1 MTVSAALSGKPGV
14 SEETRR
20 RIQEIAQKL
29 NYTPNILATS
39 FRNDKTN
46 TVGVIIS
53 SSFDAVF
60 TIIFRGIESVAKEQ
74 GVGLLVATTED
85 NHDAEMAAI
94 RMLAAKRGDGI
105 ILTSALVL
113 EERQKQLLDATGI
126 PYVLSVR
133 SYQDASVTTVRN
145 NNYDGGYS
153 MVEYLLKTGSK
164 RFAFLAMG
172 LQRCSSYDR
181 VRGWEDALRN
191 AGMAMENHMLDY
203 IDPFIDIGYEAMR
216 SLIARGELSFD
227 TLVCG
232 NDHIAIGAMK
242 AMGEAGIAIPDQVRL
257 AGYDGFP
264 LTEYLRIPLTT
275 IQQPLHEIGQIAMR
289 LLYMKMTD
297 PGTSPQQIVI
307 GSKLVIRCST

>member
-94 RMLAAKRGDGI
+94 RMLAAKRVDGI

-133 SYQDASVTTVRN
+133 SYHDASVTTVRN
-145 NNYDGGYS
+145 NNYGGGYS

-164 RFAFLAMG
+164 RFAFFAME

-181 VRGWEDALRN
+181 VRGWEDALQD
-191 AGMAMENHMLDY
+191 AGMAMEQSMLTY
-203 IDPFIDIGYEAMR
+203 IDPFIDVGYEAMR
-216 SLIARGELSFD
+216 AVIARGKPAFD

-275 IQQPLHEIGQIAMR
+275 IQQPLHEIGQVAMR
-289 LLYMKMTD
+289 LLHMKMAD
-297 PGTSPQQIVI
+297 PTTPPQQIVI